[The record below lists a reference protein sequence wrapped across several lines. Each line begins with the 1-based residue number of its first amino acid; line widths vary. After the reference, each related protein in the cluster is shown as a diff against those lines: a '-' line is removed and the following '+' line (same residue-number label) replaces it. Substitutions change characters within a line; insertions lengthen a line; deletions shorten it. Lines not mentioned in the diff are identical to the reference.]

1 MTTTATSDSH
11 ISFKAQFPLH
21 CKDIA
26 PFLKALVSIILLWTT
41 HITNTE
47 PDVHFCIGK
56 YSFNKY
62 LLLIYLLQMLGC
74 FTLQKDVLDTVQTLL
89 LLIKQTCRIYGF
101 VGLLKDN
108 DNKIITACNINY
120 DH

>member
-1 MTTTATSDSH
+1 
-11 ISFKAQFPLH
+11 
-21 CKDIA
+21 
-26 PFLKALVSIILLWTT
+26 
-41 HITNTE
+41 
-47 PDVHFCIGK
+47 
-56 YSFNKY
+56 
-62 LLLIYLLQMLGC
+62 MLGC